1 MADRE
6 SATNSISHFTRR
18 ALIVIGLV
26 GLVSM
31 LLYFAN
37 QLLGVLLL
45 VFASVLVAVAIDGM
59 VRLCRRY
66 LPLSRPWA
74 LVLVAILIVL
84 ILVGLGALVGPPLMT
99 QLSQLTQEL
108 PQAFQQL
115 VDMARELP
123 GVEQALGGVDE
134 PARSLAQPLLNR
146 ATSALSTTFDAI
158 TSFLLVLL
166 VGFYLVVDPAEYARN
181 LLMLCPPARRA
192 RLGQVLGMQ
201 GQALRLW
208 LISRLIS
215 MVFIGVLVALGLAI
229 MGVPMAGALGLIAG
243 LFTFIPYLGP
253 ILGVI
258 PTVLI
263 AFLQSPQL
271 GGYAVL
277 LYLVIET
284 LESNVVT
291 PLAAKGMVRLPPAY
305 TVVVQLAGG
314 AVAGV
319 AGVMLATP
327 LAVAVAVAVQMLY
340 VEDLLGDEV
349 EVLGQGK

>member
-6 SATNSISHFTRR
+6 SAPDSISRFTRR
-18 ALIVIGLV
+18 VLIVIGLV
-26 GLVSM
+26 GLVSV

-37 QLLGVLLL
+37 QLIGVLLL
-45 VFASVLVAVAIDGM
+45 VFASILVAVAVDGM
-59 VRLCRRY
+59 VRLCQRY

-74 LVLVAILIVL
+74 LVLATALIMLV
-84 ILVGLGALVGPPLMT
+84 LVGLGALIGPPLME
-99 QLSQLTQEL
+99 QLSQLAQQL
-108 PQAFQQL
+108 PQAFQRL
-115 VDMARELP
+115 VDLVRGLP

-134 PARSLAQPLLNR
+134 PARALAQPILDR
-146 ATSALSTTFDAI
+146 ATTALSTTFDAI

-166 VGFYLVVDPAEYARN
+166 VGFYLVINPADYARN
-181 LLMLCPPARRA
+181 LLMLCPPARRE
-192 RLGQVLGMQ
+192 RLGQVLSMQ

-215 MVFIGVLVALGLAI
+215 MLFIGVLVALGLAV

-263 AFLQSPQL
+263 AFLQTPQL
-271 GGYAVL
+271 GLYAVL

-284 LESNVVT
+284 LESNIVT
-291 PLAAKGMVRLPPAY
+291 PLAAKGMVQLPPAY

-314 AVAGV
+314 AVAGI

-327 LAVAVAVAVQMLY
+327 LAVVAAVAVQMLY
-340 VEDLLGDEV
+340 VEDLLGEDV
-349 EVLGQGK
+349 KVLGQGK